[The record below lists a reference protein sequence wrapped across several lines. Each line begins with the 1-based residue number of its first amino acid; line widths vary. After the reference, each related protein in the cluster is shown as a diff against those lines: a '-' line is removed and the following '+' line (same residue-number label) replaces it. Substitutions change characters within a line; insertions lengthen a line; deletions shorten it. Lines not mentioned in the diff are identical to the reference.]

1 MQCTKF
7 SEAKPHVAPKHNGC
21 VGYRLQGLDA
31 TTAKHFWV
39 GLTHFLPGGNIE
51 LGAGPTEK
59 IYFVISGEITV
70 TAGGQTVVLREN
82 DSCVIPAHEARSA
95 VNNSHQPV
103 TILVVM
109 STVEEPA

>member
-1 MQCTKF
+1 MQVTKLN
-7 SEAKPHVAPKHNGC
+7 EAKAHVAPKHNGC
-21 VGYRLQGLDA
+21 IGYQLQGLDA
-31 TTAKHFWV
+31 TTTKNFWV

-59 IYFVISGEITV
+59 AYFVISGEFTV

-82 DSCVIPAHEARSA
+82 DSCIIPAHEARSA

-103 TILVVM
+103 TILVIM
-109 STVEEPA
+109 SKNEEPA